1 MSRPLVYSFPPVADD
16 RARVLIL
23 GSMPGVLSLAEN
35 QYYAHPR
42 NLFWPIM
49 GSLFGAGRDVA
60 YEQRLRLLQDHRI
73 ALWDVLHSCQR
84 DGSLDSDIQCEV
96 ANNFATFFNTY
107 PQITHVFF
115 NGGKAE
121 SSFRKHVRDVGQGLV
136 MTRLPSTSPAHASL
150 SFEEKT
156 GRAWSQIRI

>member
-96 ANNFATFFNTY
+96 ANDFATFFNTY

-150 SFEEKT
+150 SFDQKLE
-156 GRAWSQIRI
+156 AWSQIRI

>member
-49 GSLFGAGRDVA
+49 DSLFGAGRDVA
-60 YEQRLRLLQDHRI
+60 YEQRLRLLQDQRI

-96 ANNFATFFNTY
+96 ANDFATFFNTY

-121 SSFRKHVRDVGQGLV
+121 SSFRKHVGDVAPGLV

-150 SFEEKT
+150 SFDQKLE
-156 GRAWSQIRI
+156 AWSQIRI

>member
-84 DGSLDSDIQCEV
+84 DGSLDSDIQYEV
-96 ANNFATFFNTY
+96 ANDFATFFNTY

-121 SSFRKHVRDVGQGLV
+121 SSFRKHVRGVGQGLV

-150 SFEEKT
+150 SFDKKLE
-156 GRAWSQIRI
+156 AWSQIRI

>member
-150 SFEEKT
+150 SFEEKLA
-156 GRAWSQIRI
+156 AWSQIRI

>member
-1 MSRPLVYSFPPVADD
+1 MSGSLIYSFPPVADH

-23 GSMPGVLSLAEN
+23 GSMPGVLSLSEN

-60 YEQRLRLLQDHRI
+60 YAQRLKILQDHHV
-73 ALWDVLHSCQR
+73 ALWDVLHSCTR
-84 DGSLDSDIQCEV
+84 AGSLDSDIQCEV
-96 ANNFATFFNTY
+96 ANDFQSFFDQY
-107 PQITHVFF
+107 PRITHVFF

-121 SSFRKHVRDVGQGLV
+121 ASFRKHVKSLPQRLV

-150 SFEEKT
+150 SFDQKLA
-156 GRAWSQIRI
+156 AWSQIRI

>member
-1 MSRPLVYSFPPVADD
+1 MSRPLIYSFPPVVDNH
-16 RARVLIL
+16 ARVLIL

-49 GSLFGAGRDVA
+49 GALFGAGRDVA
-60 YEQRLRLLQDHRI
+60 YQQRLRILQDHHI

-84 DGSLDSDIQCEV
+84 DGSLDSDIQCEA
-96 ANNFATFFNTY
+96 ANDFAAFFNTY

-121 SSFRKHVRDVGQGLV
+121 SSFRKHVGDVVQGLV

-150 SFEEKT
+150 SFDQKLE
-156 GRAWSQIRI
+156 AWSQIRL

>member
-96 ANNFATFFNTY
+96 ANDFATFFNTY

-150 SFEEKT
+150 SFDKKLE
-156 GRAWSQIRI
+156 AWSQIRA

>member
-84 DGSLDSDIQCEV
+84 DGSLDSDIQYEV
-96 ANNFATFFNTY
+96 ANDFATFFNTY
-107 PQITHVFF
+107 PQITHMFF

-150 SFEEKT
+150 SFDKKLE
-156 GRAWSQIRI
+156 AWSQIRI

>member
-16 RARVLIL
+16 RARVLVL

-150 SFEEKT
+150 SFEEKLA
-156 GRAWSQIRI
+156 AWSQIRI

>member
-49 GSLFGAGRDVA
+49 DSLFGAGRDVA

-121 SSFRKHVRDVGQGLV
+121 SSFRKHARDVGQGLV

-150 SFEEKT
+150 SFDKKLE
-156 GRAWSQIRI
+156 AWSQIRA

>member
-1 MSRPLVYSFPPVADD
+1 
-16 RARVLIL
+16 
-23 GSMPGVLSLAEN
+23 MPGVLSLAEN

-96 ANNFATFFNTY
+96 ANDFATFFNTY

-150 SFEEKT
+150 SFDKKLE
-156 GRAWSQIRI
+156 AWSQIRA